1 MVDFKVTETALR
13 EHFEQFFTIR
23 DVKVIR
29 SPEGISKGY
38 GFVTFDTEDE
48 AKAVQA
54 MVCCFSYAALIKKN
68 NNKIISFQNPEEL
81 KLNGKQINL
90 GPALRKMVHSRYS
103 NGEPQLPV
111 SFS

>member
-1 MVDFKVTETALR
+1 MTETALR

-54 MVCCFSYAALIKKN
+54 MVCFSHATLN
-68 NNKIISFQNPEEL
+68 L
-81 KLNGKQINL
+81 KRDFFSESRRTEAQ
-90 GPALRKMVHSRYS
+90 RKADQSRS
-103 NGEPQLPV
+103 STAKDGA
-111 SFS
+111 F